1 MEFIGNDIHKTN
13 KNVLNE
19 VYFGETDDIKELIQI
34 IHDFRAPYMGKRN
47 FSYVFPGSNTH
58 PKLLELSEKLEEMF
72 GFGAVDLNI
81 INAPYM
87 NAMTHPVC
95 YNYGCEDPAKH
106 IHSNAK
112 GFYFD
117 KELKYVT
124 QISYT
129 SNVFLNDMFTDREI
143 LAVLLHEIGHSFVLV
158 QKQMVPLVESRR
170 QMSIIQTIIA
180 AILSMMLLQ
189 FGTATVLLK
198 SLVTNNN
205 TYKLFKATIQKHIK
219 KTQIGKF
226 KDVVDQSFDI
236 FKMMYKK
243 GFSVLSNIFGIN
255 NINKALTILMSGWIG
270 TDAYKNKIAKNNHEI
285 NALDRS
291 MEYFS
296 DNFPA
301 SYGLGMD
308 LTSAL
313 RKMEF
318 SDTSD
323 FNKTVDKIASLN
335 PINMLLGE
343 MVKVPYYELLN
354 NLDVHPKYANR
365 VSKIEQDLKKELA
378 KGNMNPK
385 LKKELQDTLKEIKN
399 LKQEFKKTAKLKD
412 SDPNAY
418 KKIWMAAFMDE
429 EDFLNKS
436 EDKMTSMKDRDKFYE
451 KMYTEHAEFF
461 EIPECGYD
469 PYEFM

>member
-58 PKLLELSEKLEEMF
+58 PKLLELSEKLEDMF

-87 NAMTHPVC
+87 NAMTYPVC

-106 IHSNAK
+106 IHSNAR

-117 KELKYVT
+117 KNLKYVT
-124 QISYT
+124 SISYT

-143 LAVLLHEIGHSFVLV
+143 LAVLLHEVGHSFVLV
-158 QKQMVPLVESRR
+158 QKEMVPLVESRR
-170 QMSIIQTIIA
+170 QICIIETIIL
-180 AILSMMLLQ
+180 AILYMLNFQ
-189 FGTATVLLK
+189 FLTATTLLK
-198 SLVTNNN
+198 SIITNNN
-205 TYKLFKATIQKHIK
+205 TYKLFKSTINKNIK
-219 KTQIGKF
+219 KTPIGKF
-226 KDVVDQSFDI
+226 KDIVNQNFDMLEI
-236 FKMMYKK
+236 VFKK
-243 GFSVLSNIFGIN
+243 GFDVLSKILGLN
-255 NINKALTILMSGWIG
+255 NINKAMSIIMSGWFG
-270 TDAYKNKIAKNNHEI
+270 SSHYKKKIAKNNHEI

-296 DNFPA
+296 DNFPT

-308 LTSAL
+308 LASAL

-323 FNKTVDKIASLN
+323 FDKTIDKIASVN
-335 PINMLLGE
+335 PINILLGE
-343 MVKVPYYELLN
+343 LVKVPYYELIC

-451 KMYTEHAEFF
+451 KMYTEHAELF